1 MFAMET
7 YMLQYTISFG
17 SAGKLCSEIMN
28 IPSSAFFLKCSKCD
42 FFFFNISDR
51 FDEDCSS
58 QLVCVEDGNPHV
70 QNISFLQIPLSLQI
84 PDFSMKEEPQKIFWR
99 KQICVL
105 LAEVFIILIFFYIR

>member
-28 IPSSAFFLKCSKCD
+28 IPSSAFFWNVLSVI
-42 FFFFNISDR
+42 FFFNISDW

-70 QNISFLQIPLSLQI
+70 QNTSFLQIPLSLQI
-84 PDFSMKEEPQKIFWR
+84 PDFSMKEEPQKIFEEVDLCLIGR
-99 KQICVL
+99 K
-105 LAEVFIILIFFYIR
+105 FYYFDFFFH